1 MKKEL
6 KTLAKIFGRKFKGT
20 AKKYNNKPYKHIGNK
35 YISLEVLFTLFIR
48 FTKNYFDTDS
58 F

>member
-20 AKKYNNKPYKHIGNK
+20 AKKYNNKPYKHIEK
-35 YISLEVLFTLFIR
+35 TIYFHRKFIY
-48 FTKNYFDTDS
+48 TIYKVY
-58 F
+58 

>member
-6 KTLAKIFGRKFKGT
+6 KTLAKIFGRKFKEA
-20 AKKYNNKPYKHIGNK
+20 AKNIRINLIYILRKQ
-35 YISLEVLFTLFIR
+35 YISLEILFTLFIR

>member
-6 KTLAKIFGRKFKGT
+6 KTLAKIFGRKFKEA
-20 AKKYNNKPYKHIGNK
+20 AKNITINILRKQ
-35 YISLEVLFTLFIR
+35 YISIEILFTLFIR

>member
-6 KTLAKIFGRKFKGT
+6 KILAKIFGRKFKEA
-20 AKKYNNKPYKHIGNK
+20 AKNITINLIDILRKQ
-35 YISLEVLFTLFIR
+35 YISLEILFTLFIR